1 MDIAERGLT
10 TARADGKRKCDVRQR
25 VVTTDE
31 CFVGTIAIHAKL
43 NVDIICRSEGEIRA
57 NRLDQPPIH
66 QIRCTTEEAR
76 RLLGVE
82 VSQEVADLVAHDI
95 AEGHANGID
104 TGQGRLN
111 SD

>member
-1 MDIAERGLT
+1 
-10 TARADGKRKCDVRQR
+10 
-25 VVTTDE
+25 
-31 CFVGTIAIHAKL
+31 
-43 NVDIICRSEGEIRA
+43 
-57 NRLDQPPIH
+57 
-66 QIRCTTEEAR
+66 
-76 RLLGVE
+76 VE